1 MKNRLVLVL
10 ATGLLAVSP
19 ATFAQPANATEKT
32 LESKIIALDTQGWQA
47 YKNNDP
53 IWFEKNTTEGFISI
67 SSDGTSNK
75 SEVLKSV
82 ATDCKV
88 TSFSLTNFKF
98 VMLDKNAVLLTYTA
112 TQDAICGGKK
122 APAHLQVAVN
132 YVNRGGKWLEAMYMQ
147 AP

>member
-1 MKNRLVLVL
+1 MKNRLVSIL
-10 ATGLLAVSP
+10 AFGLLAVSP
-19 ATFAQPANATEKT
+19 ATFAQAENATLKA
-32 LESKIIALDTQGWQA
+32 LESKIIALDTQGWEA

-53 IWFEKNTTEGFISI
+53 SWFKNNTTEGFISI

-75 SEVLKSV
+75 AGVLKSI
-82 ATDCKV
+82 ANDCKV
-88 TSFSLTNFKF
+88 ASFALANFKF
-98 VMLDKNAVLLTYTA
+98 VMLDKNAALLSYTA

-122 APAHLQVAVN
+122 APTNLQVAVN

>member
-1 MKNRLVLVL
+1 MKNRLVL
-10 ATGLLAVSP
+10 AIGLLAVTP
-19 ATFAQPANATEKT
+19 AAFAQAANATEKA
-32 LESKIIALDTQGWQA
+32 LESKIIALDKLGWQA
-47 YKNNDP
+47 WKNNDP
-53 IWFEKNTTEGFISI
+53 SWFEKNTTEGFISI

-75 SEVLKSV
+75 AEVLKSI
-82 ATDCKV
+82 ATDCEV
-88 TSFSLTNFKF
+88 ASFSLANFKF

-122 APAHLQVAVN
+122 APTNLQVAVN

>member
-10 ATGLLAVSP
+10 AIALLTVSP
-19 ATFAQPANATEKT
+19 ATFAQAANATEKA

-47 YKNNDP
+47 YKTNDP
-53 IWFEKNTTEGFISI
+53 NWFEKNTTEGFISI
-67 SSDGTSNK
+67 SSDGTLNK
-75 SEVLKSV
+75 AEVLKSI
-82 ATDCKV
+82 ANDCKV
-88 TSFSLTNFKF
+88 ASFALANFKF
-98 VMLDKNAVLLTYTA
+98 VMLDKNAVLLSYTA

-122 APAHLQVAVN
+122 APTNLQVAVN